1 MRALQEY
8 AGLLKESGPWCTIH
22 VDVSTGTVDTLE
34 ATDVLGENV
43 GRMLA
48 AAGADR
54 SCRTAAERLDWAAK
68 GLPAPISRFVLIRGG
83 EVVVNEVLPGAPSTP
98 LVDVGPIPNL
108 LPLAEHRGTDLAYL
122 EVEAERA
129 DAEIRRRR
137 ASAHA
142 PLAEQEV
149 HGDTENLKKVPSGG
163 WSQGRYQRRT
173 EEVWRRNGAE
183 VAAEVDRLVEAGGV
197 DLVILSGDERALEKI
212 RESLGERAAKLV
224 RVVPMNSAAP
234 GADRE
239 RYEEQ
244 VGAIVDEVAAT
255 RQARLL
261 DRMAEGRGAL
271 AAHGWGAVVHAL
283 QGARVDTLLLAP
295 SAVVQ
300 RRVLALDDAPWVAS
314 TEAEAVGAGVLGHA
328 DPSATLLRAA
338 VLTDADT
345 VLVASDVLDGGEVA
359 SLLRW

>member
-8 AGLLKESGPWCTIH
+8 ADLLKEVGPWCTVH
-22 VDVSTGTVDTLE
+22 ANVSTGTVDTLE
-34 ATDVLGENV
+34 ATDVLGDNI

-48 AAGADR
+48 AAGAEKESR
-54 SCRTAAERLDWAAK
+54 AAAERLDWAAK
-68 GLPAPISRFVLIRGG
+68 GLPAPVSRYIVIRGG
-83 EVVVNEVLPGAPSTP
+83 DVVVNEVLPGAPDVP

-108 LPLAEHRGTDLAYL
+108 LPLAEHRGGDLGYL

-129 DAEIRRRR
+129 DAEIRLR
-137 ASAHA
+137 HA
-142 PLAEQEV
+142 ALRGAVSEEEV

-173 EEVWRRNGAE
+173 EEIWRRNGAE
-183 VAAEVDRLVEAGGV
+183 VAKEVDRLVEAGGIEV
-197 DLVILSGDERALEKI
+197 VVLSGDERALEKI
-212 RESLGERAAKLV
+212 RDSLGERAAKLV
-224 RVVPMNSAAP
+224 RVVPMNSSAP
-234 GADRE
+234 GADRD

-244 VGAIVDEVAAT
+244 VGVIVDEVAAT

-261 DRMAEGRGAL
+261 ERMAEGRGAL

-283 QGARVDTLLLAP
+283 QGARVDTLFLAP
-295 SAVVQ
+295 EAAVQ
-300 RRVLALDDAPWVAS
+300 RHVLALDGAPWVAS
-314 TEAEAVGAGVLGHA
+314 TEAEAVGAGVLGPA

-345 VLVASDVLDGGEVA
+345 VLVPSEVLDGGEAA